1 MMFLKN
7 VIFHDSQKQGM
18 SHFFLFSSISQ
29 SILLIEVSFER
40 ENRAE
45 QDASLVTSRQP
56 YLVIEKFGKSKKGK
70 LSFEV
75 FGKKTIVSFCPTNF
89 RVPFCRE
96 FVSLQDT
103 TLLTFLEGLDSDQK
117 CRILRTVSV
126 AKIWKC
132 SKLTISLFRI
142 TGQSESKAREVESF
156 LFRGFGVSS
165 GWIFKNNWYLS
176 SSYID
181 KRGYLNGS
189 IFCHF
194 LFAFIETVD
203 CCSHTRSY
211 TSSSARHNKNA
222 YFFSWK

>member
-1 MMFLKN
+1 MCSHRDMMFLKN

-117 CRILRTVSV
+117 FKILRMTVE
-126 AKIWKC
+126 AQDLKIMKNDF
-132 SKLTISLFRI
+132 SLVSIIDRDE
-142 TGQSESKAREVESF
+142 TNAREVESF
-156 LFRGFGVSS
+156 LFGGFGVSS
-165 GWIFKNNWYLS
+165 G
-176 SSYID
+176 
-181 KRGYLNGS
+181 
-189 IFCHF
+189 
-194 LFAFIETVD
+194 
-203 CCSHTRSY
+203 
-211 TSSSARHNKNA
+211 
-222 YFFSWK
+222 